1 MPPARGYGFA
11 TLGKVSDRYLK
22 AKPIQLTIKGK
33 RNKARGTR
41 SVSAILRPQP
51 GVRVR
56 CRSTR
61 EAAAAGI
68 GEASGCEASWNAKT
82 RRRTNPMATSTH
94 SRNGHVHNPAR
105 LSSASPKKTT
115 MQSMSGR

>member
-1 MPPARGYGFA
+1 
-11 TLGKVSDRYLK
+11 LK
-22 AKPIQLTIKGK
+22 AKPIQLMIKGK

-41 SVSAILRPQP
+41 SVSAIRRWQP

-61 EAAAAGI
+61 EAAAVGV
-68 GEASGCEASWNAKT
+68 GKASGCAASWNAKT
-82 RRRTNPMATSTH
+82 RRRTKPMATSTH

-115 MQSMSGR
+115 MQSISGR